1 MSTLTS
7 SRSGFPAEQMPSRI
21 VRYRDMDFT
30 HRGHLDTYIPGHE
43 RETAAVIGPGVMED
57 PSHQPAIIS
66 TDGFNL
72 TYARAK
78 PGHGNALH
86 DHDTVEV
93 FVPLNGRWSI
103 RYGEDGA
110 HEAIL
115 DPFDVISIP
124 PGILRAFKNVSDQE
138 ACLLVIVGGDNPG
151 HVLWPEQIIAQ
162 AAAHGARLDENGHV
176 QVQRRS

>member
-1 MSTLTS
+1 MSAH
-7 SRSGFPAEQMPSRI
+7 GQPHPAFPASEMPKRI
-21 VRYRDMDFT
+21 VRYRDMAFT
-30 HRGHLDTYIPGHE
+30 HRGHLDTFIPGHE
-43 RETAAVIGPGVMED
+43 RETAAIIGPGVMED
-57 PSHQPAIIS
+57 PSHRPAIPS

-78 PGHGNALH
+78 PGQGNALH
-86 DHDTVEV
+86 DHETVEV

-110 HEAIL
+110 EEVIL

-138 ACLLVIVGGDNPG
+138 ACLLVIVGGDDPG
-151 HVLWPEQIIAQ
+151 HVLWPQQVIDRAAQ
-162 AAAHGARLDENGHV
+162 HGAHLDVHG
-176 QVQRRS
+176 QVKLTAPS